1 MPALRPEAVA
11 TAAGWV
17 EARRPAMQAARVPV
31 VLGQAA
37 VLPDQVAAR
46 PVAPVVLAAVLAE
59 APLVRP
65 ARVLAALVP
74 VVLAGQ
80 PAAMAIDPGEERC
93 VC

>member
-1 MPALRPEAVA
+1 
-11 TAAGWV
+11 
-17 EARRPAMQAARVPV
+17 MQAARVPV